1 MALSKHFSHEFK
13 FDFMGAR
20 GWFYAIALVITLGS
34 IGLVAFQGLNFGVDF
49 RGGIVIEV
57 QTNGPAELD
66 QMRSDLNALDLGNV
80 TLQTFGDPDVVLI
93 NLAAQGEDEG
103 AQEAAIQLIRATLGD
118 RVVEYRRVESVGP
131 KVGDELRTGGII
143 AAALAMLGIAV
154 YVWARFD
161 LAYGVAALIALLHD
175 VIGTIGFYALVGY
188 EFDLTTLAAV
198 LTVAGYSINDTVV
211 IYDRVREELRRF
223 KKMPVSEVLNKAVN
237 ATLTRTFLTG
247 VTTLLALFGLF
258 LLGGEVLR
266 GFAAG
271 IIVGI
276 VLGTF
281 SSFGLAVPLLTF
293 TRLRRRREDEGD
305 GKAGDG
311 KAAVPATGKGS

>member
-20 GWFYAIALVITLGS
+20 GWFYAFAIVVVVGS
-34 IGLVAFQGLNFGVDF
+34 MALVAFKGLNFGVDF
-49 RGGIVIEV
+49 RGGIVMEV
-57 QTNGPAELD
+57 KTNGPAELD
-66 QMRSDLNALDLGNV
+66 EMRSDLNGLGLGAV

-93 NLAAQGEDEG
+93 SLASQGEEEG
-103 AQEAAIQLIRATLGD
+103 AQEQAIQQIRQTLGS
-118 RVVEYRRVESVGP
+118 RVVEYRRIESVGP

-143 AAALAMLGIAV
+143 AAVLAMLGIAV
-154 YVWARFD
+154 YVWVRFD
-161 LAYGVAALIALLHD
+161 WSFGVAALIALMHD
-175 VIGTIGFYALVGY
+175 VIGTVGFYALVGY

-211 IYDRVREELRRF
+211 IYDRVREELRRY
-223 KKMPVSEVLNKAVN
+223 KKMPIPEVLNKAVN

-266 GFAAG
+266 GFSAG

-293 TRLRRRREDEGD
+293 THLRRRKEEEGAEKVVVPRG
-305 GKAGDG
+305 GK
-311 KAAVPATGKGS
+311 KA